1 MTYCNDDVVESKLA
15 DPALG
20 FPPVTDYD
28 TEVFQYNQITQS
40 FLLNLLKNL

>member
-28 TEVFQYNQITQS
+28 TEVFQYNQHIACPT
-40 FLLNLLKNL
+40 